1 MIVYKIKK
9 LFPTIKED
17 SDIIKKESEIL
28 IENNTFEELLN
39 QLRDYK
45 DEDKD
50 LDDKWI
56 TAYNYYMSNE
66 NWKYKL
72 VNSLKAISYT
82 NMPERINKENIDVR
96 FA

>member
-1 MIVYKIKK
+1 MLVSKIKK

-45 DEDKD
+45 D
-50 LDDKWI
+50 
-56 TAYNYYMSNE
+56 
-66 NWKYKL
+66 
-72 VNSLKAISYT
+72 
-82 NMPERINKENIDVR
+82 
-96 FA
+96 